1 MAHPNRTIDDVSDHR
16 PAASELGDFKDPLST
31 IQLALRDAL
40 EVPSAFL
47 TLSARADRDV
57 RIALRAS
64 ERMQAMVDSS
74 TRPRPIDA
82 VAIDRR
88 ERVKPASLLAG
99 LVDEYRI
106 LARERGVALR
116 LALSTALPALHIDR
130 QRLARALAGVVGSA
144 IRATPEGGVV
154 TVTATAKSGEVI
166 FTIRDSGPSE
176 GSVFCLGV
184 PVPTD
189 D

>member
-1 MAHPNRTIDDVSDHR
+1 MANPTRSLVDSLDRRIDVS
-16 PAASELGDFKDPLST
+16 EVGDFKDPLST

-74 TRPRPIDA
+74 AEPRVDDSA
-82 VAIDRR
+82 VIDRR
-88 ERVKPASLLAG
+88 ERVKPASFLAG

-116 LALSTALPALHIDR
+116 LALSTSLPALHVDR
-130 QRLARALAGVVGSA
+130 QRLARALANVVGCA
-144 IRATPEGGVV
+144 IRSTPPGGVV
-154 TVTATAKSGEVI
+154 TVTAASRAGDVV
-166 FTIRDSGPSE
+166 FTIRDSGADD
-176 GSVFCLGV
+176 GSTFRIAV
-184 PVPTD
+184 PAPTD